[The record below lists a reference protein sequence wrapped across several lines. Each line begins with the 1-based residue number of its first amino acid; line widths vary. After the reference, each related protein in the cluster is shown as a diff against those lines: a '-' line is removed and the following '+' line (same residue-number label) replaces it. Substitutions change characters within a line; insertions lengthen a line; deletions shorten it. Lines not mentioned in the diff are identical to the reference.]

1 MLSGGE
7 RQRVAVG
14 RALLMG
20 PRLLLLDEPLASL
33 DAGHKREILPY
44 LVRLRDEA
52 KIPIVY
58 VSHTPAEVRRIATSV
73 VRLDAGQVTADRRHS
88 ISSRMPTRIC
98 SDPSAF
104 AFGEVRLS
112 NNRVLSGQICGDYVR
127 RIWNNRFPRRPQN
140 LSVQGLL
147 CGTGAA
153 MCWALGFV
161 SARHGV
167 LVGLSPVVIA
177 LHRFVWAGLAFL
189 PFIAFNDFRTLA
201 GVGWARGAA
210 LTVLGALPFSILS
223 YTGFLLVPL
232 GHGGLIQPSFAAV
245 VGLALSALVLKE
257 AVSPRRIAGA
267 VAILVG
273 LGVIGA
279 EALHTLGAQGVL
291 GDLIFVTTGCSFAVF
306 GMLLR
311 LWQISADPRRR
322 GDQRAVARRAAAIVF
337 HL

>member
-1 MLSGGE
+1 
-7 RQRVAVG
+7 
-14 RALLMG
+14 
-20 PRLLLLDEPLASL
+20 
-33 DAGHKREILPY
+33 
-44 LVRLRDEA
+44 
-52 KIPIVY
+52 
-58 VSHTPAEVRRIATSV
+58 
-73 VRLDAGQVTADRRHS
+73 
-88 ISSRMPTRIC
+88 
-98 SDPSAF
+98 
-104 AFGEVRLS
+104 
-112 NNRVLSGQICGDYVR
+112 
-127 RIWNNRFPRRPQN
+127 
-140 LSVQGLL
+140 
-147 CGTGAA
+147 

-189 PFIAFNDFRTLA
+189 PFIALNDFRTLA
-201 GVGWARGAA
+201 GIGWARGAA
-210 LTVLGALPFSILS
+210 LMVLGALPFSILS

-267 VAILVG
+267 VAILIG

-279 EALHTLGAQGVL
+279 EALHTLGSQGVL

-311 LWQISADPRRR
+311 LWQIGAI
-322 GDQRAVARRAAAIVF
+322 RAAAATSVLSLAGLPLLYFTYDDMVAAGFHENLLQAILQGVFAGSGATFLFARAVVLLGAGRAVLFTALVPGITLLVGYLALGEVPSLYQIIGFVIVLAGF
-337 HL
+337 RLTQKN